1 MKIEIDKLLEDQMEE
16 IMQGTAQIVA
26 ETSVEYFQ
34 DTFRAKKFDGNPW
47 APPRAPKRSGS
58 LLVQSGA
65 LLNSIRSILVSPE
78 RIVIAAGNEK
88 VNYAQV
94 HNEGFKG
101 EVTVSAYKRVIK
113 PVKKKTNGD
122 GEEKQDSDENMTTQN
137 VKEHTRRMNIPQR
150 QFIGNAQEL
159 ETELQKRIESYVESV
174 LNN

>member
-1 MKIEIDKLLEDQMEE
+1 MKIEIDKLLENQMEE

-34 DTFRAKKFDGNPW
+34 NTFRTKKFDGNPW
-47 APPRAPKRSGS
+47 APPRVPKRSGS

-65 LLNSIRSILVSPE
+65 LLNSIRPVLVSPE

-88 VNYAQV
+88 VDYARV

-101 EVTVSAYKRVIK
+101 SVTVPAHIR
-113 PVKKKTNGD
+113 
-122 GEEKQDSDENMTTQN
+122 
-137 VKEHTRRMNIPQR
+137 HTRRGDQTVRQHTRNVNIPQR
-150 QFIGNAQEL
+150 QFIGDAREL
-159 ETELQKRIESYVESV
+159 ENDLQERIEAYVESV